1 MKKPVPLEAKQAE
14 MRERQRCKTC
24 GLRLDRT
31 GWGGCKCRKQAAKSE
46 VAELLKLV
54 RTAMKAPGFWEDRV

>member
-31 GWGGCKCRKQAAKSE
+31 GWVGASAVNKLQN
-46 VAELLKLV
+46 LKL
-54 RTAMKAPGFWEDRV
+54 RSC